1 MSYLA
6 LYRRYRPKTFA
17 EVIGQKPII
26 QTLCNAL
33 STNHVSHAYLFC
45 GQRGTGKTTVA
56 RLLAKAVNC
65 ENRKENECEPC
76 NQCESCIEIN
86 EGRSLDLIEIDAASN
101 RGIDE
106 IRELKDGIRFA
117 PVKSKYKVF
126 IIDEVHML
134 TKEAFNALLKTLEEP
149 PAHAIFILATTNPES
164 ILPTILSRVQRFDF
178 RRLRLD
184 EIVKVLKQI
193 CQTEGIKYEEES
205 LKLIALNSR
214 GGLRDAESIL
224 GQVSTY
230 DKEISLSEVEE
241 LLGIVDFHKT
251 KKFVDLLIEGDKQK
265 CIKYIY
271 DLDQAGYD
279 LEEFT
284 KSVINY
290 LRKIAIVQIS
300 NDLLDIF
307 QDELTK
313 EEQENAAYKLIEAH
327 NLNSAILDAIVRQIS
342 NKVNNLSKE
351 YNWKDRFSFIK
362 NIDFPLQEYKSIISK
377 IEDKIFKPFRMDE
390 KQDILGRA
398 YKIFLSKA
406 GKIDNKNIILT
417 PDHIKNL
424 MVDLARLNLEDVVLT
439 LAPVAVDSLWNQWK
453 K

>member
-149 PAHAIFILATTNPES
+149 PAHAIFILATTEPEK
-164 ILPTILSRVQRFDF
+164 LPPTIISRTQRFDF
-178 RRLRLD
+178 KKLTLNEIITRLKILAEAEKINITPD
-184 EIVKVLKQI
+184 ALK
-193 CQTEGIKYEEES
+193 E
-205 LKLIALNSR
+205 IALSAE
-214 GGLRDAESIL
+214 GSLRDAESFLDQI
-224 GQVSTY
+224 
-230 DKEISLSEVEE
+230 ISLGYKQIDLNTLEEVLGRVNFSKTAQFLDY
-241 LLGIVDFHKT
+241 LLAKDVKSAITFINSLYENG
-251 KKFVDLLIEGDKQK
+251 VDLINFSRTVLKLARQIMLLKINPQISQIIKDEFTEDQLEKVNQLAQDFPMDDLQKLIDSLLKIKEQ
-265 CIKYIY
+265 IKYSPIQT
-271 DLDQAGYD
+271 LP
-279 LEEFT
+279 LEMI
-284 KSVINY
+284 VIQ
-290 LRKIAIVQIS
+290 LCSK
-300 NDLLDIF
+300 
-307 QDELTK
+307 
-313 EEQENAAYKLIEAH
+313 
-327 NLNSAILDAIVRQIS
+327 NS
-342 NKVNNLSKE
+342 
-351 YNWKDRFSFIK
+351 
-362 NIDFPLQEYKSIISK
+362 
-377 IEDKIFKPFRMDE
+377 
-390 KQDILGRA
+390 
-398 YKIFLSKA
+398 
-406 GKIDNKNIILT
+406 
-417 PDHIKNL
+417 
-424 MVDLARLNLEDVVLT
+424 
-439 LAPVAVDSLWNQWK
+439 
-453 K
+453 